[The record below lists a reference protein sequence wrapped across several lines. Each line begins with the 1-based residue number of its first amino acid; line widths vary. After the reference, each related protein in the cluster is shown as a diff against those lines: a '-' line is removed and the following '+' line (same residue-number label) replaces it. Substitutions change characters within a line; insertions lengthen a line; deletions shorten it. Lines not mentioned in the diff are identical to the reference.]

1 MLTIGL
7 TVTLLVSD
15 LGTRRFPVREQC
27 SRELA
32 QIGRVVDIR
41 PYLQPA
47 MRSQDLEVVRRTEEL
62 LRLWAPARP
71 QPLAAPQLPRVA
83 VSRPACD

>member
-7 TVTLLVSD
+7 TVTVLLSD
-15 LGTRRFPVREQC
+15 LGDRRFPVREQG

-47 MRSQDLEVVRRTEEL
+47 MRSQDLEVVRRTEKL
-62 LRLWAPARP
+62 LRLWAPP
-71 QPLAAPQLPRVA
+71 QPQMLPPPQLPRVVA
-83 VSRPACD
+83 SRAPCD

>member
-7 TVTLLVSD
+7 TVTVLLSD
-15 LGTRRFPVREQC
+15 LGDRRFPVREQG

-47 MRSQDLEVVRRTEEL
+47 MRSQDLEVVRRTERL
-62 LRLWAPARP
+62 LRLWEP
-71 QPLAAPQLPRVA
+71 PLPGPVA
-83 VSRPACD
+83 MPVKVVISTPPCK